1 MLNRIKELRDRMS
14 LTQEQL
20 AERLRVSR
28 QTVISL
34 EKGYYNPSI
43 VLAHKIAR
51 AFGMRIESVFI
62 FNEEDEA

>member
-1 MLNRIKELRDRMS
+1 MS

-34 EKGYYNPSI
+34 EKGHYNPSI